1 MAMKAEI
8 KEILNRDN
16 WLDLKDYQP
25 DNLHYFHIDIS
36 MTIGIQG
43 QKDGDYFTTQIC
55 SFAWFH
61 QLVDDEKRLL
71 NQNLIIVEY
80 YDYSIIIEQLNH
92 IIMKYDEPDW
102 HSLAIQLNQHFD
114 WEFDN
119 YVDRF

>member
-1 MAMKAEI
+1 MKAEI
-8 KEILNRDN
+8 KEILETENYRY
-16 WLDLKDYQP
+16 LQDYYP
-25 DNLHYFHIDIS
+25 EDPPIFCICICIS

-71 NQNLIIVEY
+71 NQNLIVVEY

-102 HSLAIQLNQHFD
+102 HSLAIQLNKHFM
-114 WEFDN
+114 WEFDD
-119 YVDRF
+119 YRP